1 MNSASRRFCATCPKM
16 RRTCTRPRLREP
28 REQVRASVARIV
40 AEELGRRP
48 TTPSAP
54 ERNRTQLDLHLALG
68 AAWIRSKGYASDE
81 VRRAYTNALQM
92 CDQVCEP
99 EQRFRALRGL
109 CSSHYARLE
118 LRESTKVASR
128 LLSLTR
134 ESGDPE
140 HTLLAHRVMATV
152 HIALPEHEI
161 ARQHLTLALDLYRPN
176 LHRSYVLRYGEDP
189 GLWCLCYMAWTSDW
203 LGYRDRALNE
213 IGQAITLARQLPAR
227 HPLAYVLANAAL
239 VHQQRREPAATLA
252 CAEEAMVVSEQQGI
266 AQQLAWGSVH
276 MGWALAAS
284 GKIEEGIAL
293 IEDGIAGWRAIH
305 FLSNF
310 PHFLILLA
318 DACRLADR
326 PDRALR
332 TLEEADDLVERT
344 GHRTYEAEVHL
355 QRAMRCGPYQRTM
368 ESRRRGRSS
377 GRSRSPAASEQRPPN
392 FAPRHRSRACGPSR
406 EAAEGLRSPRAGLRL
421 VHRGLRD
428 R

>member
-1 MNSASRRFCATCPKM
+1 MPYGACVVPTMLGSSCASRQNWQAASCP
-16 RRTCTRPRLREP
+16 
-28 REQVRASVARIV
+28 S
-40 AEELGRRP
+40 
-48 TTPSAP
+48 
-54 ERNRTQLDLHLALG
+54 
-68 AAWIRSKGYASDE
+68 
-81 VRRAYTNALQM
+81 
-92 CDQVCEP
+92 
-99 EQRFRALRGL
+99 
-109 CSSHYARLE
+109 LE
-118 LRESTKVASR
+118 N
-128 LLSLTR
+128 
-134 ESGDPE
+134 SGDPE

-161 ARQHLTLALDLYRPN
+161 ARKHLTLALDLYRPN

-203 LGYRDRALNE
+203 LGHRDRALNE
-213 IGQAITLARQLPAR
+213 IGRAITLARQLPAR

-293 IEDGIAGWRAIH
+293 IEDGISGWRAIH
-305 FLSNF
+305 FLNNF

-318 DACRLADR
+318 DACRLADC

-332 TLEEADDLVERT
+332 ALEEADDLVERT

-355 QRAMRCGPYQRTM
+355 QRGNALRTLSAHNGEQAERSFLRAIEVARRQRAKTA
-368 ESRRRGRSS
+368 ELR
-377 GRSRSPAASEQRPPN
+377 AATS
-392 FAPRHRSRACGPSR
+392 
-406 EAAEGLRSPRAGLRL
+406 LAGLWAEQGERRKAHDL
-421 VHRGLRD
+421 LAPVYGWFTEGFDTADLKD
-428 R
+428 AKALLDELS

>member
-1 MNSASRRFCATCPKM
+1 
-16 RRTCTRPRLREP
+16 
-28 REQVRASVARIV
+28 
-40 AEELGRRP
+40 
-48 TTPSAP
+48 
-54 ERNRTQLDLHLALG
+54 
-68 AAWIRSKGYASDE
+68 
-81 VRRAYTNALQM
+81 
-92 CDQVCEP
+92 
-99 EQRFRALRGL
+99 
-109 CSSHYARLE
+109 
-118 LRESTKVASR
+118 
-128 LLSLTR
+128 
-134 ESGDPE
+134 
-140 HTLLAHRVMATV
+140 MATV

-189 GLWCLCYMAWTSDW
+189 GFWCLCYMAWTSDW

-318 DACRLADR
+318 DACRLADSPTVLFVLSKR
-326 PDRALR
+326 RMTLWSEPVIALSKR
-332 TLEEADDLVERT
+332 RCTCR
-344 GHRTYEAEVHL
+344 G
-355 QRAMRCGPYQRTM
+355 AMRCGPYQRTM

-377 GRSRSPAASEQRPPN
+377 GRSRSPAASE
-392 FAPRHRSRACGPSR
+392 AKTAELRAATS
-406 EAAEGLRSPRAGLRL
+406 S
-421 VHRGLRD
+421 RGLWAEQGERRKAHD
-428 R
+428 LLAPVYGWFTEGFDTADLKDAKALLDELG